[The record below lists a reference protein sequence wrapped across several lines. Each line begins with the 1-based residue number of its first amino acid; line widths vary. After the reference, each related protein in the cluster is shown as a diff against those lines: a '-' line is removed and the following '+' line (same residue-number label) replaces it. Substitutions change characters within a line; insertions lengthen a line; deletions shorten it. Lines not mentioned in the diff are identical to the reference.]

1 MADIRER
8 ARGIAAAQGI
18 PMSLADE
25 VAAQI
30 EDVAQQNLGNNAQQ
44 HLKSFVERIERLEEE
59 KKDIANDIKD
69 VYAEAKGNGFNAK
82 VLREIIKL
90 RAMSEDERLER
101 DALIAT
107 YMHALGMSVQPN
119 LPGVE

>member
-8 ARGIAAAQGI
+8 TRGIAAAQGI

-30 EDVAQQNLGNNAQQ
+30 EDAAQQNLGNNAQQ

-59 KKDIANDIKD
+59 KAGIANDIKE
-69 VYAEAKGNGFNAK
+69 VYAEAKSNGFHVK
-82 VLREIIKL
+82 VLKEIIKL
-90 RAMSEDERLER
+90 RAMDENERLER

-107 YMHALGMSVQPN
+107 YMHALGMSVQQN

>member
-1 MADIRER
+1 MASVTITDVVLDAVREVLDSD
-8 ARGIAAAQGI
+8 A
-18 PMSLADE
+18 P
-25 VAAQI
+25 
-30 EDVAQQNLGNNAQQ
+30 QQNLGNNAQQ

-59 KKDIANDIKD
+59 KAGISNDIKE
-69 VYAEAKGNGFNAK
+69 VYAEAKGNGFNTK
-82 VLREIIKL
+82 VLKEIIKL
-90 RAMSEDERLER
+90 RAMSEGERIER